1 MLYYMI
7 RLLDFQ
13 SNYNILYAVQLNS
26 LKLMLN
32 LRLKFSLRHKQN
44 IQKWEYFGNAF
55 MIYLFRSVI
64 TAISKMAVGTM
75 TFSLMTPQPTVTI

>member
-26 LKLMLN
+26 LKLILN

-55 MIYLFRSVI
+55 MIYLFPVFDNSNQQNGSWYND
-64 TAISKMAVGTM
+64 TSA
-75 TFSLMTPQPTVTI
+75 